1 MAEALNPKIL
11 LAVLG
16 VPNDIPLKGELLG
29 LPKVVSFSV
38 LAFKSV
44 VSAVGV
50 IETVGIELDVATLDP
65 NLKTG
70 AAGNEGAAAEVE
82 MLLCKAVVVVVPL
95 VVMVAVVEDA
105 TLLKLFVKV
114 LVVKLLEARTEAGE
128 ENMEGPEGTD
138 STEPF
143 FRLELFGGAP
153 KEKMLCA
160 GNEVD
165 TDLEVSDFAIISEDF
180 STFLLSP
187 LLNSGILGTVSLVPE
202 AILAKLD

>member
-16 VPNDIPLKGELLG
+16 IPNDIPLKGELLG

-82 MLLCKAVVVVVPL
+82 MLLHKAVVVVVPL

-105 TLLKLFVKV
+105 TLVKLFVKV
-114 LVVKLLEARTEAGE
+114 LVVKLLEARTEGGE

-143 FRLELFGGAP
+143 FRLELFGGAS

-160 GNEVD
+160 GNEVH

-180 STFLLSP
+180 
-187 LLNSGILGTVSLVPE
+187 
-202 AILAKLD
+202 

>member
-1 MAEALNPKIL
+1 MLADDDVAEALNPKIL

-50 IETVGIELDVATLDP
+50 IETVGIELDVAILDP

-82 MLLCKAVVVVVPL
+82 MLLLKAVVVVVPL
-95 VVMVAVVEDA
+95 VVTLAVVEDA
-105 TLLKLFVKV
+105 TPVKLFVKV

-128 ENMEGPEGTD
+128 ENMEGPEGT
-138 STEPF
+138 EPF

-160 GNEVD
+160 GNELD
-165 TDLEVSDFAIISEDF
+165 TDLEVSDFAIISKDF
-180 STFLLSP
+180 
-187 LLNSGILGTVSLVPE
+187 
-202 AILAKLD
+202 

>member
-1 MAEALNPKIL
+1 MADDGVAEALNPKIL

-50 IETVGIELDVATLDP
+50 IETVGIELNEAILDP

-82 MLLCKAVVVVVPL
+82 MLLLKAVVVVVPL

-105 TLLKLFVKV
+105 TPVKLFVRV
-114 LVVKLLEARTEAGE
+114 LVVKLLEARTAAEE
-128 ENMEGPEGTD
+128 ENMEGPEG
-138 STEPF
+138 TEPF

-153 KEKMLCA
+153 KERTLCA

-165 TDLEVSDFAIISEDF
+165 TDLEVSDFAIISKDF
-180 STFLLSP
+180 
-187 LLNSGILGTVSLVPE
+187 
-202 AILAKLD
+202 